1 MTRRVSWRDAE
12 AAAKSLSDA
21 DRRLLLLL
29 VRLPFSSVKLLAQ
42 LNGLSGAA
50 SVYRTLNRLRETG
63 AVGALQSPFRSGHS
77 ASLLYLTDLG
87 LATLAV
93 AEGVEP
99 RGLARRARIRGQD
112 LLDLFPGLPHLVACY
127 ELLGALAASQS
138 GQPDLL
144 AWERPWRRRYHPPT
158 VKSLSRVEAPAYAAF
173 AWGAV
178 SGEYLLIPD
187 LGLVALNTYRPL
199 LNHLLALRR
208 AQVGRLPPLLV
219 AAPHAG
225 RVEGWRWLLED
236 VSQVRREAV
245 LAAVVTTWDQV
256 HAGTLYVTP
265 ARGQRRLQAE
275 GLVQRLQAP
284 VIQPRPSGR
293 PIPGLVD
300 GRLAAGAKGAGQS
313 WGGIARELTATD
325 RTLLDFIGRHPFLS
339 ASDLAIV
346 MNWRLAWAAARL
358 DRLLTLELLRYVGR
372 EEVGEEVAAAGLVE
386 LTAAGVV
393 LAAAHQGLSVRVAI
407 RHTGLVGGGLDHP
420 FGSRA
425 NLVQNFAHTVGVHAL
440 FINLYRTAQQFRA
453 RGSNDAVVE
462 WWNAATCAER
472 MIRPDAY
479 GVYRRGGVPFGFFLE
494 YDRGTMNTRDYRAKF
509 SRYYTYR
516 DRYLF
521 KRQYTGMPTIL
532 VVTKDNATE
541 ERIAETVNAVGVGRL
556 PPLPILLT
564 CEWRITRDPGNT
576 EGLLGRVWLAPGETL
591 PDQHLSIVDHAVI
604 MHHLADRHIVLA
616 GPRHDPEGCK

>member
-1 MTRRVSWRDAE
+1 MRRHVAWRDAE
-12 AAAKSLSDA
+12 AGAQALTAAE
-21 DRRLLLLL
+21 RRLLLLL
-29 VRLPFSSVKLLAQ
+29 VRLPFASVNVLAR
-42 LNGLSGAA
+42 LNGLSGGA

-63 AVGALQSPFRSGHS
+63 AVGALQSPFRAGHT

-93 AEGVEP
+93 VEGVEP
-99 RGLARRARIRGQD
+99 RDLARRARIRGQD
-112 LLDLFPGLPHLVACY
+112 LLDLFPGLPHLVASY

-158 VKSLSRVEAPAYAAF
+158 AKSLSRVEVPAYAAF

-187 LGLVALNTYRPL
+187 LGLVALNTYRLL
-199 LNHLLALRR
+199 LNRLLALRR
-208 AQVGRLPPLLV
+208 AEAGRLPPLLV
-219 AAPHAG
+219 ATSHVG
-225 RVEGWRWLLED
+225 RIEGWRWLLED

-245 LAAVVTTWDQV
+245 LTAVATTWDQV
-256 HAGTLYVTP
+256 HAAKLDLTP
-265 ARGQRRLQAE
+265 DSGQRRLGAE

-284 VIQPRPSGR
+284 AIQPRPSGR
-293 PIPGLVD
+293 PVPGLVD
-300 GRLAAGAKGAGQS
+300 GRLAEGVKGAGQRR
-313 WGGIARELTATD
+313 GGIARELTATD
-325 RTLLDFIGRHPFLS
+325 RALLDFIGRHPFLS
-339 ASDLAIV
+339 ASDLATV
-346 MNWRLAWAAARL
+346 MNWSVGWATARL
-358 DRLLTLELLRYVGR
+358 DRLLTLNLLCYVGR
-372 EEVGEEVAAAGLVE
+372 EEVGEEAAGAGLVE
-386 LTAAGVV
+386 LTPAGVA
-393 LAAAHQGLSVRVAI
+393 LAAAQQGLSVGAAI
-407 RHTGLVGGGLDHP
+407 RHTGLVGGGPDHP
-420 FGSRA
+420 FGPRA
-425 NLVQNFAHTVGVHAL
+425 NLVQNFAHTLGVNAL
-440 FINLYRTAQQFRA
+440 FIGLYRTAQQLRA

-462 WWNAATCAER
+462 WWNAAACSER

-479 GVYRRGGVPFGFFLE
+479 GVYRHGGVPFGFFLE

-521 KRQYTGMPTIL
+521 KRRYTGMPTIL

-564 CEWRITRDPGNT
+564 CEWRIKWKSENV
-576 EGLLGRVWLAPGETL
+576 EGLLGRVWRP
-591 PDQHLSIVDHAVI
+591 PDVARQ
-604 MHHLADRHIVLA
+604 DRLQF
-616 GPRHDPEGCK
+616 PFYEC

>member
-63 AVGALQSPFRSGHS
+63 AVGALQSPFRSGHT

-127 ELLGALAASQS
+127 ELLSALAASQA

-144 AWERPWRRRYHPPT
+144 AWERPWRRRYRPGT
-158 VKSLSRVEAPAYAAF
+158 AKSLSRVEVPAYAAF
-173 AWGAV
+173 AWGAL
-178 SGEYLLIPD
+178 SAEYLLIPD

-199 LNHLLALRR
+199 LNRLLAWRR
-208 AQVGRLPPLLV
+208 AQAGRLPPLLV

-225 RVEGWRWLLED
+225 RVEGWRWLLKD
-236 VSQVRREAV
+236 VSRGQREAV
-245 LAAVVTTWDQV
+245 LTVVVTTWDQV
-256 HAGTLYVTP
+256 HTGKLDVSP
-265 ARGQRRLQAE
+265 CSGQRRLQAE

-284 VIQPRPSGR
+284 AIQPRPSGR

-300 GRLAAGAKGAGQS
+300 GRLAAGAKGAGQRR
-313 WGGIARELTATD
+313 GGIARELTATD
-325 RTLLDFIGRHPFLS
+325 RSLLDFLGRHPFLS
-339 ASDLAIV
+339 ALDIATV
-346 MNWRLAWAAARL
+346 MNWSLTWATTRL
-358 DRLLTLELLRYVGR
+358 DRLLTLELLRYVER

-393 LAAAHQGLSVRVAI
+393 LAAAHQGLSVSAAI
-407 RHTGLVGGGLDHP
+407 RHTGLVGGGADHP

-425 NLVQNFAHTVGVHAL
+425 NLVQNFAHTWGVHAL
-440 FINLYRTAQQFRA
+440 FMGLYRTAQRFRA

-479 GVYRRGGVPFGFFLE
+479 GVYRHAGVSFGFFLE

-532 VVTKDNATE
+532 VVTTDPTVEN
-541 ERIAETVNAVGVGRL
+541 RIAHAAYTVGVGRK
-556 PPLPILLT
+556 PPLHILLT
-564 CEWRITRDPGNT
+564 CEWRIHDPHNPSA
-576 EGLLGRVWLAPGETL
+576 LLGRIWRKPVPYCDEREFLSQIWATERGERQGNAREVTG
-591 PDQHLSIVDHAVI
+591 
-604 MHHLADRHIVLA
+604 R
-616 GPRHDPEGCK
+616 